1 MRKSLIIELKK
12 LAQEI
17 LLLKDDSEIGTLRSK
32 SQELNEKMVV
42 LEFLNNDP
50 ETMPDELNYKKESDS
65 EDQTSKEVKIKPSF
79 ENQPTNI
86 ISEKSINEVE
96 KEPSNEKIEISQSEQ
111 KDEPISLEDL
121 FVPTFESIKEDMGQ
135 KEEFKDIISLD
146 ETEKLF
152 GTKKEEPKQLSL
164 NDKLHSSSIQIGLND
179 RIAFVNKLFNFS
191 QSDFNKVLSKLNS
204 CKNKEE
210 ALNYIQFTVK
220 PNYKWMGKEELE
232 ERFILLVERKFL

>member
-17 LLLKDDSEIGTLRSK
+17 LLLKDDSDVGILRSK
-32 SQELNEKMVV
+32 SQELNEKLVV

-50 ETMPDELNYKKESDS
+50 ETIPDEPDYKNEIDNEKQSS
-65 EDQTSKEVKIKPSF
+65 EEVEIIPSF
-79 ENQPTNI
+79 EKDASDI
-86 ISEKSINEVE
+86 ISEKSIDEIENETL
-96 KEPSNEKIEISQSEQ
+96 NEKIEISQSEQ
-111 KDEPISLEDL
+111 IEEPTSLENL
-121 FVPTFESIKEDMGQ
+121 FVPTFDSVKEDMGQ
-135 KEEFKDIISLD
+135 KEEFKDTISLD

-164 NDKLHSSSIQIGLND
+164 NDKLHSNSIQIGLND

-204 CKNKEE
+204 CENKEE

-220 PNYKWMGKEELE
+220 PNYKWIGKEELE
-232 ERFILLVERKFL
+232 ERFILIIERKFL